1 MEVKN
6 TILIAQHK
14 ASLLGSYYTVGVG
27 GWWVV
32 GESCI
37 SIWKSV
43 LGLLV
48 EFSELGNDTLVRY
61 VLYSI

>member
-14 ASLLGSYYTVGVG
+14 ASLLGSDYTVGVG

-32 GESCI
+32 GESWI